1 MAYVDIGD
9 IASGATITEG
19 YLDQIRANQ
28 QAGVP
33 DIFTT
38 EGDIAIATA
47 ADTAARLAIG
57 TADDFLVA
65 GAARP
70 EWQIPPAVHLTKSGT
85 TAMSTSSW
93 TAIDFDTETSDTNAS
108 HEGVTNPSRITIPTN
123 GGGWYTFGCFANATR
138 AGATGTWMLR
148 ILLNGATVLAQL
160 AASGASGVASFIT
173 LAGGYSLAATNYL
186 QVQYYTADASM
197 TIAAS
202 PMFWAIWHR
211 RQ

>member
-28 QAGVP
+28 LAGVP

-38 EGDIAIATA
+38 AGDIAIATA

-65 GAARP
+65 GTSP
-70 EWQIPPAVHLTKSGT
+70 EWQNAPAVHLTKSGT

-123 GGGWYTFGCFANATR
+123 GGGWYTFGVFANATR
-138 AGATGTWMLR
+138 AGASGTWMLQ
-148 ILLNGATVLAQL
+148 IILNGTTVLAQGEV
-160 AASGASGVASFIT
+160 SGVSNVASFLT

-202 PMFWAIWHR
+202 PMFWAIWQR

>member
-1 MAYVDIGD
+1 MAYVDIG
-9 IASGATITEG
+9 AVAAEG
-19 YLDQIRANQ
+19 TLSVDWGNQIRANQ

-38 EGDIAIATA
+38 AGDIAIATA

-65 GAARP
+65 GTSP
-70 EWQIPPAVHLTKSGT
+70 EWQNAPAVHLTKSGT

-138 AGATGTWMLR
+138 AGASGTWMLR

-202 PMFWAIWHR
+202 PMFSAIWHR